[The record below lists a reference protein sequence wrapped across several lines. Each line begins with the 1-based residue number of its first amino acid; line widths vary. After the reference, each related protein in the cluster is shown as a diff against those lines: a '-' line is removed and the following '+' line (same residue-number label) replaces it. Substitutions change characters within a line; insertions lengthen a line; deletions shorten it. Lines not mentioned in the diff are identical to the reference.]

1 MAVSYREEKGPNASP
16 IVSERGR
23 NHPQKSYVSERAE
36 MIPPS
41 GIRKFFDLLLTMND
55 VISLG
60 VGEPDFNTPWNVS
73 VAGIDSI
80 ERGATAYTSNKGL
93 EELRDLVSSYLIS
106 RYGTSYDPQNEII
119 ITGGVS
125 EGLDLAV
132 RTVVD
137 PGDEVLVADPCYVS
151 YSPCVM
157 LAGGIP
163 VPLPCPAEDEFRVTP
178 DALME
183 RITKKTKLVMFNFPN
198 NPTGGVMKQGDLEA
212 IADIIVD
219 HDLLLLSDEIY
230 SELTYEG
237 RHVSPASLDSLWE
250 RTITLNGFS
259 KAYSMTGWRVG
270 YFCAPPGITAAA
282 LKIHQYVM
290 LCAPTMSQFAAVEA
304 LKHAED
310 SKDRMV
316 AEFRMRR
323 NLFVAGLNRIG
334 LPCHLPKGAFYAF
347 PSIKSTGLSDE
358 EFAERLLVEQQV
370 AVAPGSA
377 FGPSGV
383 GHIRCAYAVSR
394 DDLGEAVK
402 RIGEFIESI

>member
-1 MAVSYREEKGPNASP
+1 MKESTVFPT
-16 IVSERGR
+16 VSESG
-23 NHPQKSYVSERAE
+23 NPPLKKSYISERAQA
-36 MIPPS
+36 IPPS
-41 GIRKFFDLLLTMND
+41 GIRKFFDLLLSMSD

-80 ERGATAYTSNKGL
+80 ESGLTAYTSNKGL
-93 EELRDLVSSYLIS
+93 EELRDLISSSLLS
-106 RYGTSYDPQNEII
+106 RYAISYDPQDEII

-151 YSPCVM
+151 YAPCVT

-163 VPLPCPAEDEFRVTP
+163 VLLPCPADDEFRVTP

-183 RITKKTKLVMFNFPN
+183 RVTKKTKLLMINFPN
-198 NPTGGVMKQGDLEA
+198 NPTGGVMNRDDLRA
-212 IADIIVD
+212 ISDIIID

-237 RHVSPASLDSLWE
+237 THVAPASIDDLWE

-259 KAYSMTGWRVG
+259 KSYSMTGWRVG
-270 YFCAPPGITAAA
+270 YLCAPPDIAAAA

-290 LCAPTMSQFAAVEA
+290 LCAPTISQYAAIEA
-304 LKHAED
+304 LKNADEA
-310 SKDRMV
+310 KNRMA

-323 NLFVAGLNRIG
+323 NLFVAGLNKIG
-334 LPCHLPKGAFYAF
+334 LSCHLPKGAFYAF

-358 EFAERLLVEQQV
+358 EFAERLLLEQQV

-377 FGPSGV
+377 FGPSGR
-383 GHIRCAYAVSR
+383 GHVRCAYAASR
-394 DDLGEAVK
+394 DDLNEAVK
-402 RIGEFIESI
+402 RIGTFIESL